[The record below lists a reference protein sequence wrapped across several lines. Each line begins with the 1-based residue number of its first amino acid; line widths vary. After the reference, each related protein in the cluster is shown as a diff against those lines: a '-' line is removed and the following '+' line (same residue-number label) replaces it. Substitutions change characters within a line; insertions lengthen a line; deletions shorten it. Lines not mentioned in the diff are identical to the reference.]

1 MSINNI
7 SDTDFNQYKK
17 DPKYKFINGKNDT
30 SEDCTALCKPT
41 KISFIRY
48 LFRKIWDD
56 KKLRV
61 MLILSI
67 LVIKILMTL
76 IIILLST

>member
-17 DPKYKFINGKNDT
+17 DPKYSFISVKKDT
-30 SEDCTALCKPT
+30 SEDWTALCKPS
-41 KISFIRY
+41 KINFIRY
-48 LFRKIWDD
+48 LLRKIWDD

-61 MLILSI
+61 TLILSI

-76 IIILLST
+76 TIVLLSM